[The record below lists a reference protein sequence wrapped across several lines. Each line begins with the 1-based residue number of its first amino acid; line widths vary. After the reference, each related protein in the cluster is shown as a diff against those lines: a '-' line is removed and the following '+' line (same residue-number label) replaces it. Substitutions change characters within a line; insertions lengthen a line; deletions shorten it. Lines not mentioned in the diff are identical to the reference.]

1 MPLYILY
8 AKDKPGSLEKRL
20 EYYGA
25 HRAFI
30 ESLDEI
36 GLVSVVMSGPL
47 QTDNGEAMTGSI
59 ILFNAPTREV
69 VDQLAAQDPFM
80 REGIWEDVSI
90 TRFHCRYPSDSHFN
104 PLS

>member
-30 ESLDEI
+30 ESLDETGI
-36 GLVSVVMSGPL
+36 VSVVMSGPL
-47 QTDNGEAMTGSI
+47 QTDNGEAMTGSM
-59 ILFNAPTREV
+59 ILLNAPTREA
-69 VDQLAAQDPFM
+69 VDQLTAQDPFM
-80 REGIWEDVSI
+80 REGIWEEVSI
-90 TRFHCRYPSDSHFN
+90 TRFHCRYASDSPFN
-104 PLS
+104 SIS